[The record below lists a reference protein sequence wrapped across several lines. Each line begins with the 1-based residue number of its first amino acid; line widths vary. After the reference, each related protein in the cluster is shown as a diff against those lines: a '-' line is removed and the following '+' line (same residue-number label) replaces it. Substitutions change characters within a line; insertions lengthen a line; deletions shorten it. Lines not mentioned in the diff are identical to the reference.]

1 MRFPCCLLFS
11 LLLPLLCV
19 AEEHWSYVLPRKPE
33 IATGSHPVDA
43 LLTQAQEKAGL
54 TPAPLAPPR
63 QWAIRAAYTLTG
75 LPPTAEQIDRLEK
88 DPSEE
93 NWRKLIDEW
102 LASPAY
108 GERWAR
114 HWMDVARYA
123 DTSGYAF
130 EQDNRYPYAFTYR
143 DWLIQAF
150 QDDMPYDR
158 FVQLQIAADLLV
170 DRPDHPDL
178 AALGLLTVGPRS
190 GALET
195 VDDRV
200 DVVTRGFLGSTVSCA
215 RCHKHKSDPI
225 TMNDYYSMYSI
236 FENIE
241 EPGERPVIGKASD
254 ARAQA
259 EFEREIGQWQ
269 ARDQAARQAVVDH
282 MRQPQA
288 VAVYLELAWQAQ
300 KESWDQPRATSESF
314 KRGRYRAD
322 AVMRWRDF
330 LRGKAWQ
337 ERRSPRL
344 AQWADAME
352 KADAAR
358 RKELCTQLAAE
369 WTQAEAGSEL
379 AKLREQRDCV
389 LNYDVH
395 RISQLFDRE
404 DDTRNRERLSALSK
418 LQADHPGSPPRAMS
432 VQDRKK
438 WSQAQIY
445 LRGNP
450 ATKGEVIERSWLSFL
465 GGGVYPATQSPRL
478 SLAQKITG
486 PANPLVDR
494 VWVNRVWAWHFGQ
507 PLTEPSDFGYQQ
519 EAPALQKLLDFLAVD
534 FRQNGSSL
542 KQLHRLLLTSHAFR
556 REAHGA
562 EKNAAIDE
570 ANQLFWKW
578 NRQRV
583 DFESMRDR
591 LLLTAGSLQL
601 DRIGGKPGALENPAM
616 DQRRSLYGFIDRYAL
631 PGTLVTFD
639 LPHPDH
645 HSAKRVETTVP
656 QQALYFLNGAMVQ
669 RQAQRL
675 AQDPALLA
683 CGDDEARI
691 RWIYQ
696 RLLQRAPQTR
706 ELNAA
711 RAWIQQADAAEYD
724 APLSGQW
731 EIVYALESSAEIK
744 TFPLF
749 HQNVWKTGEDLAKA
763 PVPWLSA
770 SASGGH
776 PSQGYELILRWR
788 AMGAGQVRMLGK
800 LHKPTKEGDVLAW
813 EIRDPARQTLRSGD
827 LAPRQSSAL
836 ESPWVTVAEGATIDF
851 VLRAPRGHNHG
862 STDWDLRIE
871 GRDTASSVVREISRL
886 AEDFPTPQR
895 KSAAP
900 VKGSPWVDLIQML
913 WASNEFHF
921 ID

>member
-1 MRFPCCLLFS
+1 MRNFCYLLLS
-11 LLLPLLCV
+11 LLPPLLCA
-19 AEEHWSYVLPRKPE
+19 AEDHWSYVLPRKPD
-33 IATGSHPVDA
+33 ISIGHHPVDA
-43 LLTQAQEKAGL
+43 LLEQAQKKAGL
-54 TPAPLAPPR
+54 LSAPLASPR

-75 LPPTAEQIDRLEK
+75 LPPTTAQIQRLEK
-88 DPSEE
+88 DPSEA
-93 NWRKLIDEW
+93 NWRVLIDEW
-102 LASPAY
+102 LSTPAY

-150 QDDMPYDR
+150 CNDMPYDR
-158 FVQLQIAADLLV
+158 FVQMQIAADLLV
-170 DRPDHPDL
+170 DRPNHPDL
-178 AALGLLTVGPRS
+178 AALGLLTVGPRG

-236 FENIE
+236 FENLE
-241 EPGERPVIGKASD
+241 EPSERPVIGQAED

-259 EFEREIGQWQ
+259 EFEREVSQWQ

-300 KESWDQPRATSESF
+300 KESWDRPRATSESF

-337 ERRSPRL
+337 ERRSMRL
-344 AQWADAME
+344 AQWADAMD
-352 KADAAR
+352 KADAAK
-358 RKELCTQLAAE
+358 RKQLCAELATE
-369 WTQAEAGSEL
+369 WTQATAESEL
-379 AKLREQRDCV
+379 ATLRKQRDCV

-395 RISQLFDRE
+395 RISQLFDKE
-404 DDTRNRERLSALSK
+404 DDNKRRQRLSALSK
-418 LQADHPGSPPRAMS
+418 LQADHAGSPPRAMS

-465 GGGVYPATQSPRL
+465 GGEVYATTQSPRL
-478 SLAQKITG
+478 SLAQKITD
-486 PANPLVDR
+486 PANPLLDR
-494 VWVNRVWAWHFGQ
+494 VMVNRVWAWHFGQ

-519 EAPALQKLLDFLAVD
+519 EAPVLQPLLDFLAVD
-534 FRQNGSSL
+534 FREHGSSL
-542 KQLHRLLLTSHAFR
+542 KHLHRLLLTSQAFR
-556 REAHGA
+556 REAFGA
-562 EKNAAIDE
+562 EQNAAIDE
-570 ANQLFWKW
+570 PNQLFWKW

-601 DRIGGKPGALENPAM
+601 DRIGGKPGSLENPSM
-616 DQRRSLYGFIDRYAL
+616 DQRRSLYGLIDRYAL
-631 PGTLVTFD
+631 PSTLVTFD

-645 HSAKRVETTVP
+645 HSAKRVETIVP

-675 AQDPALLA
+675 AEDPALRA

-696 RLLQRAPQTR
+696 RLLLR
-706 ELNAA
+706 EPLASEQKAA
-711 RAWIQQADAAEYD
+711 LEWIQHVEATDYD
-724 APLSGQW
+724 PPLSGQW
-731 EIVYALESSAEIK
+731 EIRYAQEQAADVK
-744 TFPLF
+744 AFPLYEK
-749 HQNVWKTGEDLAKA
+749 NAWKTGVDLAKA

-770 SASGGH
+770 AASGGH

-788 AMGAGQVRMLGK
+788 ATGAGQVRMLGK
-800 LHKPTKEGDVLAW
+800 LHKPQPEGDVLAW
-813 EIRDPARQTLRSGD
+813 EIRDAARQTLRAGD
-827 LAPRQSSAL
+827 LAPRQSSSL
-836 ESPWVTVAEGATIDF
+836 ESPWVTVADGETIDF
-851 VLRAPRGHNHG
+851 VLRAPRGQNHG
-862 STDWDLRIE
+862 STHWDLRIE
-871 GRDTASSVVREISRL
+871 GRDTEASATREISRL
-886 AEDFPTPQR
+886 AEDFPTTESKR
-895 KSAAP
+895 EAP
-900 VKGSPWVDLIQML
+900 IKASPWADLIQML